1 MSKSSTRPKY
11 CFFFRPIGRRLD
23 QIFDLLRKVKHNEAH
38 MSVELEALRTQVTAL
53 QVAVTEASTL
63 LVELNTRLASVVLP
77 QDLTGVTD
85 SIRMATEALA
95 AAVLAN
101 RTPV

>member
-1 MSKSSTRPKY
+1 
-11 CFFFRPIGRRLD
+11 
-23 QIFDLLRKVKHNEAH
+23 